1 MTTRSRSRLQSSNGG
16 SVTET
21 IEWLRERNF
30 DSNTQFKATLK
41 ALLQVLPHSHE
52 DWELAR
58 DLAVGRTSDV
68 LDLVFSPN
76 VFAEDG
82 DETTQQDLNDF

>member
-1 MTTRSRSRLQSSNGG
+1 MHVYDKRGE
-16 SVTET
+16 TET

-30 DSNTQFKATLK
+30 DSDSQFKATLK
-41 ALLQVLPHSHE
+41 ALLQVLPHNHE

-68 LDLVFSPN
+68 LDLDFSPN

-82 DETTQQDLNDF
+82 DETRQSGLEDY